1 MKLREVN
8 IIKNIIQLII
18 VVLLTSLATNIGNA
32 QAPKKLSHTEQE
44 QQEKQLLKDTKV
56 RTSEKSL
63 DLTIRNVDIT
73 KYPEIQLILEAF
85 NIYGEPL
92 DTLMPEQLHVFEAGV
107 EKKII
112 SIKKISISE
121 RVPVDFVFVL
131 DKTGTMQKYM
141 DQVQDNIV
149 KFTNSLMSRGIDFKL
164 GLILYSDFVEKV
176 FQPTDNVYTFINWI
190 KSVRAA
196 GGNDEK
202 ENTLEALKFA
212 SKINYRRAANK
223 VVVLITDAPYHQ
235 KGEDGDGV
243 TDQTT
248 KSITQ
253 LLDKNEIRTFA
264 IVPPKLEEYKTI
276 AESNRGKVFDI
287 EFPFSTILNNFSTQ
301 LTNLYALKYGTG
313 MPAIPDS
320 LDISILD
327 ERKEELVR
335 KTVPIVELGRKM
347 IIDNLLYKTGISEL
361 ADSVQELNVL
371 VEYMQSKPK
380 VEILIEGHTDAV
392 GSHPTNDKLSLA
404 RAESVKR
411 YLMRKGISEKR
422 IQTTGYGKRKP
433 IASNDTDFGRKL
445 NRRTEIIIIA
455 K

>member
-1 MKLREVN
+1 MNFKLIYIVLITVFLAGN
-8 IIKNIIQLII
+8 IL
-18 VVLLTSLATNIGNA
+18 NA
-32 QAPKKLSHTEQE
+32 QPPKKLSLTEQE
-44 QQEKQLLKDTKV
+44 EQEKKLLKETKV
-56 RTSEKSL
+56 RTTEKSL

-73 KYPEIQLILEAF
+73 HYPEIQLILEAF

-92 DTLMPEQLHVFEAGV
+92 DTLRADQLHVFEEGV

-112 SIKKISISE
+112 SIKKISTSE

-141 DQVQDNIV
+141 DAVQENIQ
-149 KFTNSLMSRGIDFKL
+149 KFSNSLLARGIDFRL
-164 GLILYSDFVEKV
+164 GLILYSDVVEKI
-176 FQPTDNVYTFINWI
+176 FQPTDNVVSFINWI

-212 SKINYRRAANK
+212 TKVNYRKAANR
-223 VVVLITDAPYHQ
+223 VVVLITDAQYHQ
-235 KGEDGDGV
+235 KGENGDGV

-253 LLDKNEIRTFA
+253 LLEKNEVRTFA
-264 IVPPKLEEYKTI
+264 IVPPKLEEYKYI

-301 LTNLYALKYGTG
+301 LTNLYALKYSTG

-327 ERKEELVR
+327 EHREELVR
-335 KTVPIVELGRKM
+335 KTVPIIELGRKM

-361 ADSVQELNVL
+361 NDTVPELEVL
-371 VEYMQSKPK
+371 VEYMQSKPA
-380 VEILIEGHTDAV
+380 VEILIEGHTDNV
-392 GSHPTNDKLSLA
+392 GSNSLNDRLSLA

-411 YLMRKGISEKR
+411 YLMKKGIKESR
-422 IQTTGYGKRKP
+422 IKTTGYGKRKP
-433 IASNDTDFGRKL
+433 IASNETEFGKRL
-445 NRRTEIIIIA
+445 NRRTEVIIIA

>member
-1 MKLREVN
+1 MKLVKIMKYS
-8 IIKNIIQLII
+8 IIITIIYIAIFVFHSFSAYAVPPQ
-18 VVLLTSLATNIGNA
+18 
-32 QAPKKLSHTEQE
+32 KLSTSEQE
-44 QQEKQLLKDTKV
+44 KQEKQLLKDTKV
-56 RTSEKSL
+56 RTTERSL

-73 KYPEIQLILEAF
+73 QYPEIQLILEAF

-92 DTLMPEQLHVFEAGV
+92 DTLRADQLSVFEAGV

-112 SIKKISISE
+112 SIKKISIKE

-131 DKTGTMQKYM
+131 DKTGTMQRHM
-141 DQVQDNIV
+141 DAVQENIV
-149 KFTNSLMSRGIDFKL
+149 KFSNTLLSRGIDFKL
-164 GLILYSDFVEKV
+164 GLVLYSDHVERV

-235 KGEDGDGV
+235 KGENGDGV

-248 KSITQ
+248 SSIVSM
-253 LLDKNEIRTFA
+253 LEKNEIRTFA
-264 IVPPKLEEYKTI
+264 IVPPRLLEYKTI

-301 LTNLYALKYGTG
+301 LTNLYALKYSTS

-327 ERKEELVR
+327 ENKEELVR
-335 KTVPIVELGRKM
+335 RTVPIVELGRKM
-347 IIDNLLYKTGISEL
+347 IIDNLLYKTGQSVL
-361 ADSVQELNVL
+361 ADSVPELEVL
-371 VEYMQSKPK
+371 VEYMVNKPQ
-380 VEILIEGHTDAV
+380 VQILVEGHTDAV
-392 GSHPTNDKLSLA
+392 GSHATNDRLSKA
-404 RAESVKR
+404 RAESVKN
-411 YLMRKGISEKR
+411 YLISKGIEGNR
-422 IQTTGYGKRKP
+422 IETKGYGKRKP

-445 NRRTEIIIIA
+445 NRRTEVIITA